1 MSESVTLDIPDE
13 LARQARAVAAQT
25 HRRVEDVL
33 LDWIGRAA
41 SDVPVDVLADDQVL
55 ALCDLQMDESQ
66 QAELGQLLAA
76 QREGTLDADSRARLE
91 ELMGFY
97 RRGMVRKAQA
107 LKVAVER
114 GLRSPLGTD

>member
-33 LDWIGRAA
+33 LDWLGRAA
-41 SDVPVDVLADDQVL
+41 TDLPIDALSDEEVL
-55 ALCDLQMDESQ
+55 ALCELQMDESQ
-66 QAELGQLLAA
+66 QAELSQLLSA
-76 QREGTLDADSRARLE
+76 QREGTVDDDGKTRLD
-91 ELMGFY
+91 ELMGMY

-107 LKVAVER
+107 IKVAVER
-114 GLRSPLGTD
+114 GLRPSIGSV